1 MANEQLKKLNI
12 GCGRLR
18 KDGYIGI
25 DRVQFIDGNGN
36 ECVDIVLDVERNRLP
51 FPDNSCAHILVENIL
66 EHIGFHT
73 DNPDKQEALI
83 FFLNECHRALNEDGL
98 LEGNV
103 PPFPSNGAIRDIT
116 HKRFFV
122 KESFDYL
129 TGSNP
134 AKPESPGHPKYADYE
149 VKPWYRIYVD
159 DGIRFK
165 LRPRKTK
172 DYNQAREKL

>member
-1 MANEQLKKLNI
+1 METSKLNI

-18 KDGYIGI
+18 KKGFTGI
-25 DRVQFIDGNGN
+25 DRVQFIDGNGDK
-36 ECVDIVLDVERNRLP
+36 CVDIVLDIEREALP
-51 FPDNSCAHILVENIL
+51 FPDNSVQHILVENVL
-66 EHIGFHT
+66 EHIGFHI
-73 DNPDKQEALI
+73 DNPKKQEALI
-83 FFLNECHRALNEDGL
+83 FVLNECHRVLNENGI

-129 TGSNP
+129 TGQNP
-134 AKPESPGHPKYADYE
+134 AKLDRPGHPKYADYE
-149 VKPWYRIYVD
+149 VLPWYKVYID
-159 DGIRFK
+159 DGISFK

-172 DYNQAREKL
+172 EYFKEKEIL